1 MLITAAAAAAGLLS
15 LSPGRRRLRGQRPHG
30 HQVHV
35 AHGRLR
41 FVLDQRYVLGGQ
53 TLIAAP
59 FGVHLRLD
67 DVECR
72 IR

>member
-1 MLITAAAAAAGLLS
+1 MLITVVAGLLS
-15 LSPGRRRLRGQRPHG
+15 LSPRRLRSRRHDDLAN
-30 HQVHV
+30 QV
-35 AHGRLR
+35 APHGRLR

-53 TLIAAP
+53 TLVTAP

-67 DVECR
+67 DVERR